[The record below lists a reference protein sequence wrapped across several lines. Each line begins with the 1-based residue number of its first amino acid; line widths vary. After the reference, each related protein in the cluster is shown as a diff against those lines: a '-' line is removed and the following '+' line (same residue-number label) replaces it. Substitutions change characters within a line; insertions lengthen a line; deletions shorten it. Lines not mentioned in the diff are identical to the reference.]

1 MDFRRRLQYQN
12 PVHHKSRWFD
22 GWLIDDDA
30 KNIGAGAA
38 YGVVI
43 ALLTAA
49 FIYPY

>member
-12 PVHHKSRWFD
+12 PATRKSRWAD
-22 GWLIDDDA
+22 GFLIGDDA
-30 KNIGAGAA
+30 KNIGAGAV

-49 FIYPY
+49 FIYPH